1 MTSANWCL
9 LVLTTP
15 YCSLLTSWALKLVV
29 TSAAVPLGGWGSRY
43 ISDIPDRQ
51 CSVWSSCDAAWTD
64 NTTCHTPGHAPVTRT
79 RFQASQP
86 VGVVPALNLHNY
98 FEDSPVTF
106 QLAASILCIQSRAS
120 VDKSLF

>member
-1 MTSANWCL
+1 ML
-9 LVLTTP
+9 ITP

-43 ISDIPDRQ
+43 ISDKYGWQ
-51 CSVWSSCDAAWTD
+51 CSVWAGCDAAWTD

-79 RFQASQP
+79 RFQASQA

-98 FEDSPVTF
+98 FEDSPVTS
-106 QLAASILCIQSRAS
+106 QLSVQWRHCIAGANLC
-120 VDKSLF
+120 